1 MKVLIIESDLQSKAY
16 STERLVELKEALSYC
31 PKTGIFRWKKPTS
44 NRVKVG
50 DVAGSL
56 RDDGYVEIRFKGVL
70 YSAAKLAWWFTTG
83 DVIMPDHK
91 NRVRHDNS
99 IENLRP
105 ATYSQNLANRLTHN
119 AIGFRGVSRT
129 RNGFAAQIC
138 CDYQVYNLGT
148 FASAELAHAA
158 YKKKAKELFGE
169 FADE

>member
-1 MKVLIIESDLQSKAY
+1 MIIESDLQSKAY

-83 DVIMPDHK
+83 
-91 NRVRHDNS
+91 
-99 IENLRP
+99 
-105 ATYSQNLANRLTHN
+105 
-119 AIGFRGVSRT
+119 FRGVSRT